1 MLKGV
6 TKLPVQVQKRRKA
19 RKKGPTATTQ
29 DSREKSHS
37 EISHSSG
44 EEDFPESEDEGTE
57 DYKKGGYHPVTVGEK
72 YKNGRYTVL
81 RKLGWGH
88 FSTVWL
94 VHDAESG
101 EYRAL
106 KVQKSAQHYTE
117 AARDEITLLSQ
128 LRDGDPNDEKHCVRL
143 YDSFEHSGPNG
154 KHVCLVFEVLGEN
167 LLALI
172 KRYDYKGI
180 PIPIVRNMA
189 RQMLVALDYM
199 HRCCEIIHTDFK
211 PENVMLA
218 EPLRDRTWVIPQPT
232 GSPSVQQVARS
243 TPAVSGANVP
253 AAGSAVAEGLTR
265 NQRKKLKKK
274 LRKAAAKKADQAE
287 SVVDDPDGEYDGS
300 DAEESAN
307 AITGQVSA
315 DTDAPGDVVT
325 SVGAGFGCPGSTK
338 STAAGNE
345 GETAS
350 IINGDADRLASSGD
364 TTTSGAG
371 EHQQPLII
379 TRPGLTEEQLRSAA
393 CKVVDFGNACWTYKQ
408 FTSDVQTRQYRCPE
422 VIMGAKYSTPAD
434 MWSFACVIF
443 ELVTG
448 DLLFDPRSGDKWD
461 RDEDHLA
468 LFIELL
474 GRMPRKVYEKGKY
487 ARDYFNRNGE
497 LRHIKKLRFWPL
509 DRVLVEKY
517 KLSEDEAVGMASFML
532 PMLRFVPEERATAV
546 EMLNHPWLR
555 GELPPQAQLDTA
567 ARSDKRD
574 GSAGSESHRSASLEE
589 RDRRPSSRYTRGG
602 KSHSRSRSRSY
613 QPGGRGYGGRYSR
626 SRSRLRAHT
635 DDWQRDRRPHGRKR
649 SYHER
654 ELHEWDTER
663 YRAFRR

>member
-1 MLKGV
+1 MLFLQRLTAATRRFGRCCQATCTSSEASESSQKRLAVNILLGHKLFSL
-6 TKLPVQVQKRRKA
+6 TSSPSKFAGLPVS
-19 RKKGPTATTQ
+19 TQ
-29 DSREKSHS
+29 DSREKSHVEELS
-37 EISHSSG
+37 SSG
-44 EEDFPESEDEGTE
+44 EEDYSDSDDEGTE
-57 DYKKGGYHPVTVGEK
+57 DYKKGGYHPVSTGEK

-101 EYRAL
+101 DYRAL

-154 KHVCLVFEVLGEN
+154 RHVCLVFEVLGEN

-172 KRYDYKGI
+172 KRYEYKGI
-180 PIPIVRNMA
+180 PIPIVRNLAM
-189 RQMLVALDYM
+189 QMLVALDYM

-218 EPLRDRTWVIPQPT
+218 EPLRDRTWVIPQPSE
-232 GSPSVQQVARS
+232 SPSVPQAVRS
-243 TPAVSGANVP
+243 TPAASAGAAPV
-253 AAGSAVAEGLTR
+253 AATAGAEGLTR

-274 LRKAAAKKADQAE
+274 LKKAAAKKIDQAE
-287 SVVDDPDGEYDGS
+287 SVAGDADGDDDGS
-300 DAEESAN
+300 DVVEDSVSA
-307 AITGQVSA
+307 ATGQ
-315 DTDAPGDVVT
+315 T
-325 SVGAGFGCPGSTK
+325 
-338 STAAGNE
+338 
-345 GETAS
+345 
-350 IINGDADRLASSGD
+350 SGD
-364 TTTSGAG
+364 TDVTGD
-371 EHQQPLII
+371 PLII
-379 TRPGLTEEQLRSAA
+379 TRPGLTDEQLRTAA

-422 VIMGAKYSTPAD
+422 VILGAKYSTPAD

-443 ELVTG
+443 ELITG

-474 GRMPRKVYEKGKY
+474 GRMPRKVFEKGKY

-517 KLSEDEAVGMASFML
+517 KLSEEEAAGLASFML
-532 PMLRFVPEERATAV
+532 PMLRFVPEERATAA

-555 GELPPQAQLDTA
+555 GELSPQAQADTA
-567 ARSDKRD
+567 VRSDKRS
-574 GSAGSESHRSASLEE
+574 GSAGSESQRSASPEE
-589 RDRRPSSRYTRGG
+589 HDRRQSSRSASADLADQRIE
-602 KSHSRSRSRSY
+602 
-613 QPGGRGYGGRYSR
+613 
-626 SRSRLRAHT
+626 LVEV
-635 DDWQRDRRPHGRKR
+635 DDAVLVTAKPPAG
-649 SYHER
+649 
-654 ELHEWDTER
+654 
-663 YRAFRR
+663 A